1 MFFPEDRVRVGL
13 YARPTDMRKQFD
25 GLAAL
30 ARNQLEEDP
39 MSGHLF
45 EFINRR
51 RTYMKVLYFDR
62 GGYCLWCKRLEQGQ
76 FNYNVHR
83 GDKQA
88 LSWTDP
94 VVVKIDVALPMLRQ
108 PVFLAALPSPGSATR
123 FRRVTS
129 SEYLSSSA
137 ADAAI
142 APPDRR
148 RAAWPVSSCPA
159 RTVAY

>member
-1 MFFPEDRVRVGL
+1 MFFPEDRVRVWL

-45 EFINRR
+45 VFINRR

-76 FNYNVHR
+76 FNYNAAR

-88 LSWTDP
+88 LSWTDLKLLLDG
-94 VVVKIDVALPMLRQ
+94 VEVQKSRQ
-108 PVFLAALPSPGSATR
+108 FKR
-123 FRRVTS
+123 
-129 SEYLSSSA
+129 YQ
-137 ADAAI
+137 
-142 APPDRR
+142 
-148 RAAWPVSSCPA
+148 RAFIEES
-159 RTVAY
+159 R

>member
-1 MFFPEDRVRVGL
+1 MCCPEDRVRVGL

-45 EFINRR
+45 VFINRR

-88 LSWTDP
+88 LSWTD
-94 VVVKIDVALPMLRQ
+94 LRLLLDGIKVEKSRQ
-108 PVFLAALPSPGSATR
+108 FKRRSEEHTSELQSR
-123 FRRVTS
+123 FDLVCRLLLEKKKTHTQGTGL
-129 SEYLSSSA
+129 E
-137 ADAAI
+137 
-142 APPDRR
+142 
-148 RAAWPVSSCPA
+148 
-159 RTVAY
+159 

>member
-1 MFFPEDRVRVGL
+1 MFFPEDRVRVWL

-30 ARNQLEEDP
+30 ARNQLDEDP

-45 EFINRR
+45 VFINRR

-76 FNYNVHR
+76 FNYQADR

-88 LSWTDP
+88 LSWTDLKLLLDG
-94 VVVKIDVALPMLRQ
+94 VQVQKARQFKRYKRRDTASSRYNDKHVAD
-108 PVFLAALPSPGSATR
+108 PSECTDR
-123 FRRVTS
+123 
-129 SEYLSSSA
+129 SA
-137 ADAAI
+137 A
-142 APPDRR
+142 RR
-148 RAAWPVSSCPA
+148 
-159 RTVAY
+159 

>member
-1 MFFPEDRVRVGL
+1 MFFPEDRVRVWL

-30 ARNQLEEDP
+30 ARNQLAEDP

-45 EFINRR
+45 VFINRR

-76 FNYNVHR
+76 FNYNAQR

-88 LSWTDP
+88 LSWTAFKLLLDG
-94 VVVKIDVALPMLRQ
+94 VEVQKSRQ
-108 PVFLAALPSPGSATR
+108 FKRYQHSPDASSRYNAAHG
-123 FRRVTS
+123 
-129 SEYLSSSA
+129 
-137 ADAAI
+137 
-142 APPDRR
+142 
-148 RAAWPVSSCPA
+148 
-159 RTVAY
+159 